1 VAAGKESRFPIKE
14 WLLFPDN
21 LNARGIHNPT
31 HASVRRALETMP
43 MREDNAARE
52 IPPVRRREAVA
63 AILAAGV
70 LRYRRMAR
78 KTASSPA
85 QESADSGQNP
95 LGPAT
100 VSRPCVPAGSGGY
113 DAREPEKGHGA

>member
-1 VAAGKESRFPIKE
+1 
-14 WLLFPDN
+14 
-21 LNARGIHNPT
+21 
-31 HASVRRALETMP
+31 
-43 MREDNAARE
+43 MREDNASRE
-52 IPPVRRREAVA
+52 IPPARRRQEVA

-78 KTASSPA
+78 KSVCSAA
-85 QESADSGQNP
+85 QESADLQQNC

-113 DAREPEKGHGA
+113 DAREPEKGLGA

>member
-1 VAAGKESRFPIKE
+1 
-14 WLLFPDN
+14 
-21 LNARGIHNPT
+21 
-31 HASVRRALETMP
+31 
-43 MREDNAARE
+43 MREDNRSPE
-52 IPPVRRREAVA
+52 TPPAQRRQEVT

-70 LRYRRMAR
+70 LRYCRMAR
-78 KTASSPA
+78 KTACPA
-85 QESADSGQNP
+85 PQESADSQQNC

>member
-1 VAAGKESRFPIKE
+1 MIVRN
-14 WLLFPDN
+14 D
-21 LNARGIHNPT
+21 PT
-31 HASVRRALETMP
+31 DPAYMTPEERAIEL
-43 MREDNAARE
+43 
-52 IPPVRRREAVA
+52 A

-70 LRYRRMAR
+70 LRYCRMAR
-78 KTASSPA
+78 KTACPA
-85 QESADSGQNP
+85 PQESAISGQNP

>member
-1 VAAGKESRFPIKE
+1 
-14 WLLFPDN
+14 
-21 LNARGIHNPT
+21 
-31 HASVRRALETMP
+31 
-43 MREDNAARE
+43 MREDNRSRE
-52 IPPVRRREAVA
+52 ISPSRRRQEVA

-78 KTASSPA
+78 KTACPAA
-85 QESADSGQNP
+85 QESADSPQNC
-95 LGPAT
+95 LGPVT

>member
-1 VAAGKESRFPIKE
+1 
-14 WLLFPDN
+14 
-21 LNARGIHNPT
+21 
-31 HASVRRALETMP
+31 
-43 MREDNAARE
+43 MREDNASRE
-52 IPPVRRREAVA
+52 ISPAQRRQEVA

-70 LRYRRMAR
+70 LRYCRMAR
-78 KTASSPA
+78 KTACSTP
-85 QESADSGQNP
+85 QESADLQQNS

>member
-31 HASVRRALETMP
+31 PRPSSRALEMMP
-43 MREDNAARE
+43 MREDNRSPE
-52 IPPVRRREAVA
+52 IPPARRRQEVA

-70 LRYRRMAR
+70 LR
-78 KTASSPA
+78 
-85 QESADSGQNP
+85 
-95 LGPAT
+95 
-100 VSRPCVPAGSGGY
+100 
-113 DAREPEKGHGA
+113 